1 MKIIILKKR
10 VEFKMVIDNAKKK
23 ITHLINKYKRFFLK
37 ILNSANRK
45 SKCPVNIEKSTNEG
59 SLSADSDTFTK
70 MT

>member
-10 VEFKMVIDNAKKK
+10 VEFKMVIDNAKKNHYWY
-23 ITHLINKYKRFFLK
+23 HLINNYKIFFLN
-37 ILNSANRK
+37 IMNSANRE

-70 MT
+70 